1 MSVSQ
6 ATQCRGIIVEQGVG
20 FGHACGI
27 CTVVWRLAMEGKASP
42 RTTRFASRAILQR
55 NLLYGS
61 TSYRGN
67 NVTDKMHGLLLDR
80 TDALMGCVEGNPE
93 EAELVALAD
102 VIERYERHR
111 FHP

>member
-1 MSVSQ
+1 
-6 ATQCRGIIVEQGVG
+6 
-20 FGHACGI
+20 
-27 CTVVWRLAMEGKASP
+27 
-42 RTTRFASRAILQR
+42 
-55 NLLYGS
+55 
-61 TSYRGN
+61 
-67 NVTDKMHGLLLDR
+67 MHGLLLDR